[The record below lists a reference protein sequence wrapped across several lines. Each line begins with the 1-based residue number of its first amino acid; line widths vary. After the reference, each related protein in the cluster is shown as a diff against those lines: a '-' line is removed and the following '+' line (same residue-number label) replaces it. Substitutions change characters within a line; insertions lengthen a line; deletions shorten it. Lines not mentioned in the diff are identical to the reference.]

1 MRALKSKRKELVEN
15 SPIFILSVS
24 SLKAATSSTTIFP
37 PGCSGAATIAQEEEE
52 EEEVDEEQFGLTVCL
67 QIDLLDLRAQV
78 VEEEEEEHK
87 EAVGGKE
94 AILGINC

>member
-1 MRALKSKRKELVEN
+1 M
-15 SPIFILSVS
+15 
-24 SLKAATSSTTIFP
+24 
-37 PGCSGAATIAQEEEE
+37 
-52 EEEVDEEQFGLTVCL
+52 DEEQFGLTVCL

>member
-1 MRALKSKRKELVEN
+1 MASLRALKSKRKELVEN

-37 PGCSGAATIAQEEEE
+37 PGCSGAAATIAEEE
-52 EEEVDEEQFGLTVCL
+52 EEEVDEEQFDLRFFV
-67 QIDLLDLRAQV
+67 QMDLLDLRVEQKEV
-78 VEEEEEEHK
+78 V
-87 EAVGGKE
+87 GQD

>member
-1 MRALKSKRKELVEN
+1 MASLRALKSKRKELVEN

-37 PGCSGAATIAQEEEE
+37 PGCSGAAATIAEEEEE
-52 EEEVDEEQFGLTVCL
+52 EEEVDEEQFDLRFFV
-67 QIDLLDLRAQV
+67 QMDLLDLR
-78 VEEEEEEHK
+78 VEQK
-87 EAVGGKE
+87 EVVGGQD